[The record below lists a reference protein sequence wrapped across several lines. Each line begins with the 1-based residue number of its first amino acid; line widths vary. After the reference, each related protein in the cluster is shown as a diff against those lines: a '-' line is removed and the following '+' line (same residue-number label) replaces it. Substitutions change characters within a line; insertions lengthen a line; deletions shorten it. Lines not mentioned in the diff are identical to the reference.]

1 MHRLFHSDPTS
12 VLIYRDIHR
21 DNSERIGEYKIRR
34 IKCYFKW
41 TFKKK
46 KTSTEKKKAFFPKI
60 LALICNVN
68 QLTNIYS
75 ELVWEQYSQV

>member
-1 MHRLFHSDPTS
+1 MYRLFHSDPTS
-12 VLIYRDIHR
+12 VLIYRD
-21 DNSERIGEYKIRR
+21 NSERISEYKIRS
-34 IKCYFKW
+34 IKCYFKL

-46 KTSTEKKKAFFPKI
+46 DFNRKKNKKNFFPKI

-68 QLTNIYS
+68 ELTNIYS